1 MSSILS
7 FIQGIFLFEILVI
20 FLISKKMM
28 PSKLLQLL
36 EDSTEERLEK
46 AGGLAQDSEKVDGE
60 TRDSETEENKVR

>member
-1 MSSILS
+1 
-7 FIQGIFLFEILVI
+7 
-20 FLISKKMM
+20 MM